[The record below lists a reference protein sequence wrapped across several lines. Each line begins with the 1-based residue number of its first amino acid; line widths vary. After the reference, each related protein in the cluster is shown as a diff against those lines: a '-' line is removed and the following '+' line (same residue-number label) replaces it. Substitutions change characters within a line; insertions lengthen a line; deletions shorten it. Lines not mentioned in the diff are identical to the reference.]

1 MLPTISDPHD
11 SCSGAKSGEERLAMA
26 VKALSRSASQPA
38 VFPPNKLLEKRI
50 KQLTKG
56 SGLFAGGSGSQKQ
69 EDDLDIIKQIIETD
83 VTVSSAESCTG
94 SVETLRS
101 QSLSHIPG
109 QFPQTAGSLPSLLHT
124 ENMHVMHVNYN
135 SAPDFMQFGKS
146 CMGNFDGTTP
156 TGLEGGEMGHLLR
169 RDSQQTPFPGDSF
182 QSPTGYS
189 GLTGQDGLI
198 GGNGMDVSRRNSVY
212 ESHSAAGTPVLTNES
227 AQNTPQGI
235 GLPFDF
241 PHLRNSH
248 LPGYGD
254 LGTENRNLPL
264 TAADF
269 GAGPPKKWEGQ
280 PSAGIPNVPNT
291 FHYIVPSG
299 DEGIESGSS
308 DGLLGR
314 LQGGREGT
322 ARDDKSVI
330 NNTGMLSDYLIGGC
344 VDMGGA
350 KQQGEMGGAKQSK
363 GGGGLE
369 LSPTSLKGMLVCMVT
384 VMLLHQPG

>member
-83 VTVSSAESCTG
+83 VTVSSAAESCTG

-109 QFPQTAGSLPSLLHT
+109 QFPQTAGSLPSLLHA

-146 CMGNFDGTTP
+146 CMSNFDGTTP
-156 TGLEGGEMGHLLR
+156 MGLEGGEMGHLLR
-169 RDSQQTPFPGDSF
+169 RDSQQTPFPGDNF
-182 QSPTGYS
+182 QSPSGYS
-189 GLTGQDGLI
+189 SLTSQEDLMGGPSGGKELDGM
-198 GGNGMDVSRRNSVY
+198 NASRRNSTY
-212 ESHSAAGTPVLTNES
+212 ESHSAAGTPVLVNDGTQS
-227 AQNTPQGI
+227 TP
-235 GLPFDF
+235 GLPFDL

-254 LGTENRNLPL
+254 LSTENRNSPSS
-264 TAADF
+264 AAAF
-269 GAGPPKKWEGQ
+269 GAGPSKKWVGQ
-280 PSAGIPNVPNT
+280 PSAGIPNLPST
-291 FHYIVPSG
+291 FHYIV
-299 DEGIESGSS
+299 SGSDES
-308 DGLLGR
+308 VAPGSSKVGGV
-314 LQGGREGT
+314 QGEEGT
-322 ARDDKSVI
+322 VRDDKTVG
-330 NNTGMLSDYLIGGC
+330 NTALLSDYLVGGG
-344 VDMGGA
+344 VEVGA
-350 KQQGEMGGAKQSK
+350 ARQGEVAPGTKQSK

-369 LSPTSLKGMLVCMVT
+369 LLPSSLKGMS
-384 VMLLHQPG
+384 VMGQ